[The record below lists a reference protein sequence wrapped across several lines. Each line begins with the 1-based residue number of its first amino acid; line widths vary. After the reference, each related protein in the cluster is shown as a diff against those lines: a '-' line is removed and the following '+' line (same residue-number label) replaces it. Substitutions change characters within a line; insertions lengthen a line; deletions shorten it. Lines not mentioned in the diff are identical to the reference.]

1 LRPSGLVSFRGR
13 PADSRKMTGKRK
25 IMTAGQEDPVRFVR
39 KVYFRVKR
47 WWRTCRFYL
56 TDPHYRTLARS
67 GLFDRR
73 YYMDSDPGLDP
84 RYIDPL
90 IHYLEAG
97 WREGR
102 KPNPLFDSAYYRE
115 MNPAAA
121 DGDPLLHYIEKG
133 WREVAD
139 PTPLFFTAWYAG
151 EYPESVRRGFTP
163 LCHYLR
169 RGWRQGNRPNPY
181 TDFSG
186 YLAARPEPAAQG
198 INPLAHFL
206 DGGYRLDRGPLPFF
220 DEAYYLE
227 DNPAAAGLAM
237 TPLAHYLQYGVR
249 EGRRPNRFFDPQYY
263 LACHPEA
270 GPSGLTAFLHFN
282 GVGRRLGYRPNPL
295 FDPEYYAR
303 TCPHSADTHLHPL
316 LHYQEEGITRR
327 CHPCAEVAKLAEKPV
342 ISVITP
348 VYNTD
353 EHLLR
358 RCIHSVLYQAY
369 PHWELCLADDG
380 SDRPHVREILEEYAA
395 RDPRIKVRRLEQNRG
410 IAGASNAAAEL
421 AGGDYLGFLDHDDEL
436 SLDALYEV
444 VRAINDHG
452 AEVIYSDEDLINLES
467 RHLDSFF
474 KPDYNPELLLTHN
487 YITHFLV
494 ARRGLFTAAGGFAGE
509 YEGAQDYD
517 LVLKLTELTG
527 SIVHIPKPLYH
538 WRASDTST
546 SVDPARKTYADAAGR
561 RALDAA
567 LARRGIKARVEPGEW
582 KFFYR
587 VRRELAVKPPVT
599 LIVMMPGNGENPAQ
613 WLERMTPRLGYE
625 PLDVRLVTVGAPD
638 PEEKAPPGVVIQTV
652 LGEMSPAAVLNRMAS
667 ESKASHLLFAAPDF
681 VPRDSDWVSVLLEY
695 SMDRTMGAVTGRI
708 ENDGMPALGFG
719 TGGGMTWDRFRPFF
733 LYASRDSNNAYCG
746 QDVLAVPIDLCMV
759 RRDLFERAGGFDEGL
774 FPRFFFDIDFCLR
787 LHEMGLRNV
796 YTPLCRGERLPMDR
810 DAPMAA
816 GGEQEFIGFK
826 SKWRDLLR
834 RGDPYY
840 NPGRVLAESGM
851 SREQWLE
858 WYAGG

>member
-1 LRPSGLVSFRGR
+1 
-13 PADSRKMTGKRK
+13 MTGNRK
-25 IMTAGQEDPVRFVR
+25 TISARPEDPGRFVR

-67 GLFDRR
+67 GLFDGR
-73 YYMDSDPGLDP
+73 YYADRDPGLDP
-84 RYIDPL
+84 RSIDPL

-115 MNPAAA
+115 ANPAGV

-133 WREVAD
+133 WRAGAD
-139 PTPLFFTAWYAG
+139 PTPLFFSAWYAG
-151 EYPESVRRGFTP
+151 EYPESVRRGRTP
-163 LCHYLR
+163 LRHYLR
-169 RGWRQGNRPNPY
+169 SGWREGKKPNPY

-186 YLAARPEPAAQG
+186 YLAAHPDLKKRG

-206 DGGYRLDRGPLPFF
+206 DGGYRTDPGPLPFF
-220 DEAYYLE
+220 DEAWYLE

-270 GPSGLTAFLHFN
+270 GPSELTAFLHFN
-282 GVGRRLGYRPNPL
+282 GIGRRLGHRPNPL

-303 TCPHSADTHLHPL
+303 ACPVHAETHAHPL
-316 LHYQEEGITRR
+316 LHYQEEGVARR
-327 CHPCAEVAKLAEKPV
+327 CYPCAEVAELAEKPL

-348 VYNTD
+348 VYN
-353 EHLLR
+353 
-358 RCIHSVLYQAY
+358 YQAY

-380 SDRPHVREILEEYAA
+380 SDRPHVRAILEEYAA
-395 RDPRIKVRRLEQNRG
+395 RDPRIRVRFLEHNMG
-410 IAGASNAAAEL
+410 IAGASNAAVEL
-421 AGGDYLGFLDHDDEL
+421 AAGDYLGFLDHDDEL

-444 VRAINDHG
+444 ARAINDQG
-452 AEVIYSDEDLINLES
+452 AEVVYTDEDLINLES
-467 RHLDSFF
+467 RRLDSFF

-494 ARRGLFTAAGGFAGE
+494 AGRDLFTAAGGFVGE

-517 LVLKLTELTG
+517 LALKLTELTG

-546 SVDPARKTYADAAGR
+546 SINHSRKTYADAAGR
-561 RALDAA
+561 RALEAA
-567 LARRGIKARVEPGEW
+567 LGRRGIKARVEPGEW

-587 VRRELAVKPPVT
+587 VRRVLTGKPAVT
-599 LIVMMPGNGENPAQ
+599 LIVMMPGNGGSPAR
-613 WLERMTPRLGYE
+613 WLERMVPRLGCE
-625 PLDVRLVTVGAPD
+625 VLDVRLVTVGP
-638 PEEKAPPGVVIQTV
+638 PERQGKAPPGVVIQTV
-652 LGEMSPAAVLNRMAS
+652 PGEMSPAAVLNRVGL
-667 ESKASHLLFAAPDF
+667 ESGASHLLFAAPDF
-681 VPRDSDWVSVLLEY
+681 VPRDSDWISVLLEI
-695 SMDRTMGAVTGRI
+695 SADRAMGAVTGRI
-708 ENDGMPALGFG
+708 ENVGMPAHGFG
-719 TGGGMTWDRFRPFF
+719 TGGAMTWDRFRSFF

-759 RRDLFERAGGFDEGL
+759 RRELFERAGGFDEVL

-796 YTPLCRGERLPMDR
+796 YTPLCRGERLPIDR
-810 DAPMAA
+810 DAPTG